1 MEQPPLHGVHIIH
14 SIAALVR
21 RFLCALYTCDMHY
34 QPQIHAT
41 TISPIHLR

>member
-1 MEQPPLHGVHIIH
+1 MEQPPLRGVH
-14 SIAALVR
+14 IAALVG
-21 RFLCALYTCDMHY
+21 RFLYALYTCDMHY

>member
-1 MEQPPLHGVHIIH
+1 MEQPPLHGVH
-14 SIAALVR
+14 IAALVR
-21 RFLCALYTCDMHY
+21 RFLCALHTCDMHY